1 MRPNANHFTA
11 LAVLAALALASAPV
25 AAQLPAPPRL
35 PAPPGLPAPPPLPDL
50 QVAVHATF
58 GLPEPEIGHL
68 LQGGLPDED
77 LPVVGFLSVRL
88 GQPVETIVKLHR
100 SGMTFLDIAL
110 KFGHGPE
117 LFYVPFDAD
126 PGPPVRPR
134 LGLLPQD
141 PSGALA
147 DDPAARRRRRQPGQP
162 APVQRLLRRAS
173 RPDREAAPRRP
184 PLRRDPPHPGSRD
197 RQARPRREG
206 RARQAAS
213 PEGQGPR
220 QGRRSRQGRRPRP
233 RQGWRPRRRGL
244 SPAVAGFR
252 ATANAATV
260 PPPPRSGSLAR

>member
-1 MRPNANHFTA
+1 MRPNANHVVGLA
-11 LAVLAALALASAPV
+11 LLAALAVATAPV

-88 GQPVETIVKLHR
+88 GQPPETIVKLHR

-126 PGPPVRPR
+126 PGPPYGRAWGYYRKTPR
-134 LGLLPQD
+134 ARWRTIRLPD
-141 PSGALA
+141 VDVVNL
-147 DDPAARRRRRQPGQP
+147 
-162 APVQRLLRRAS
+162 VNLRLCS
-173 RPDREAAPRRP
+173 DYYGVRPDRIVK
-184 PLRRDPPHPGSRD
+184 LRRGGHHFDEIHHTLAAETGKHGHGERGEHGQRHPQKAKGHGKD
-197 RQARPRREG
+197 GGHGHGHGHGKGGGHGGEG
-206 RARQAAS
+206 
-213 PEGQGPR
+213 
-220 QGRRSRQGRRPRP
+220 
-233 RQGWRPRRRGL
+233 
-244 SPAVAGFR
+244 
-252 ATANAATV
+252 
-260 PPPPRSGSLAR
+260 